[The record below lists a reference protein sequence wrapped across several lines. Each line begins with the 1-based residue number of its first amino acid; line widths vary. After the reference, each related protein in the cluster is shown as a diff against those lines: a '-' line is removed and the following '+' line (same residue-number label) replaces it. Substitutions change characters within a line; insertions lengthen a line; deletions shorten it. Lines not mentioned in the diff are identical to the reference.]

1 MVFLRI
7 LLNHKNFVK
16 KKIMVYL
23 MKMVRVGKITMKKAR
38 ERKGRAKTEVRSMEN
53 WILSR
58 EIIYPF
64 YFSWISCYQS
74 QEFDI

>member
-23 MKMVRVGKITMKKAR
+23 MKMVQVGKITMKKAR
-38 ERKGRAKTEVRSMEN
+38 ERQGKNRGQINGELDSFPGDHLS
-53 WILSR
+53 IL
-58 EIIYPF
+58 F
-64 YFSWISCYQS
+64 
-74 QEFDI
+74 